1 MVRRSNS
8 RAKSRLRFF
17 RISPL
22 FVNGYKNFREAFCF
36 RRQPKCQNTRRWVET
51 HRPYVVCG
59 RWYVGGRVSPTYHV
73 PTANLNLL
81 FPAYIPPTDY
91 HLPPFVFSNIPAF
104 KHVSTLFSV
113 TFRLRPRF
121 SNPDPLFSMTFP
133 HRSSFFKVTRALL
146 YPSQGAILSQTAVL
160 ANSPR
165 FEPVSNSIMPE
176 VAQGPLS
183 GPAVLHSRQQAVGNW
198 GKLV

>member
-1 MVRRSNS
+1 MIKRSNS
-8 RAKSRLRFF
+8 RAKNRLRFLP
-17 RISPL
+17 ISSL
-22 FVNGYKNFREAFCF
+22 FVKGYRNFRGDFCF
-36 RRQPKCQNTRRWVET
+36 HRQPKCQNTRRWVEIH
-51 HRPYVVCG
+51 HRYVVGG
-59 RWYVGGRVSPTYHV
+59 RWYMGKDFRQATDRQP
-73 PTANLNLL
+73 NLL
-81 FPAYIPPTDY
+81 FPTYDIPHTSY
-91 HLPPFVFSNIPAF
+91 RLTSFVFSNIPAF
-104 KHVSTLFSV
+104 QHVSILFSV
-113 TFRLRPRF
+113 TFPLRPHF

-133 HRSSFFKVTRALL
+133 HRSSFFKVTRALF

-198 GKLV
+198 GKLG